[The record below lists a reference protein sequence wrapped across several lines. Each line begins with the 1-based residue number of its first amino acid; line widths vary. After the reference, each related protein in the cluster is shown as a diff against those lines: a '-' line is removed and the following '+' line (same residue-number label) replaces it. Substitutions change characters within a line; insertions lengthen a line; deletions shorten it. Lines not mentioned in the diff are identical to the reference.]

1 MKDWIKY
8 SLRVWAA
15 YWTGWLIVN
24 LMLLTAVVFAMCA
37 YTLWHLLLQ

>member
-1 MKDWIKY
+1 MKNWIKY

-24 LMLLTAVVFAMCA
+24 LMLLTLVVFAMCA
-37 YTLWHLLLQ
+37 VLLVDLLIQ